1 LKTTETV
8 NIMNFGNKNY
18 MICLS
23 KNLTD
28 EYINMFAKGAGL
40 PIEDYNYDFE
50 NKPILIRSMGK
61 RKLIKQCWENNH
73 TFYYMDSGYVGNYKS
88 KSNPHG
94 WKLWHRIVKNDV
106 QHTDII
112 DRPDDRW
119 KRLDYP
125 IEDRKQGRHILLVT
139 PSEKPCKFYGIN
151 KDTWVKETV
160 AEIKKYTDRSIV
172 VRDKATR
179 QQRINKTIFE
189 DLNNCHALVT
199 YQSIAAVESVL
210 YGVPAFTLAP
220 TAADP
225 VCDKDLSLIEHP
237 TVQDAD
243 KIYKWAC
250 HLAYGQF
257 HIYEF
262 KNGTAYQ
269 ILQGLN

>member
-1 LKTTETV
+1 
-8 NIMNFGNKNY
+8 

-23 KNLTD
+23 KNKTD
-28 EYINMFAKGAGL
+28 EYINMFAHGAKL
-40 PIEDYNYDFE
+40 PIYDYDNYPD
-50 NKPILIRSMGK
+50 NKDIVIRSMGK
-61 RKLIKQCWENNH
+61 RKLIKQCWETNK
-73 TFYYMDSGYVGNYKS
+73 TFYYIDSGYVGNYKS
-88 KSNPHG
+88 KSNPYG

-106 QHTDII
+106 QHSNII
-112 DRPDDRW
+112 DRPGDRW
-119 KRLDYP
+119 KQLDYP
-125 IEDRKQGRHILLVT
+125 IENRKQGEHILLVT

-151 KDTWVKETV
+151 KEDWIKSTVK
-160 AEIKKYTDRSIV
+160 EIKKYTDRTV
-172 VRDKATR
+172 VIRDKAPRQHRITR
-179 QQRINKTIFE
+179 TIFE

-237 TVQDAD
+237 TQQDKD

-257 HIYEF
+257 HIDEL
-262 KNGTAYQ
+262 KNGTAYR
-269 ILQGLN
+269 LLRGLE

>member
-1 LKTTETV
+1 
-8 NIMNFGNKNY
+8 

-23 KNLTD
+23 KNKTD
-28 EYINMFAKGAGL
+28 EYINMFAHGAKL
-40 PIEDYNYDFE
+40 PIYDYDNYPD
-50 NKPILIRSMGK
+50 NKDIVIRSMGK
-61 RKLIKQCWENNH
+61 RKLIKQCWETNK

-88 KSNPHG
+88 KSNPYG

-106 QHTDII
+106 QHSKII

-125 IEDRKQGRHILLVT
+125 IENRKQGEHILLVT

-151 KDTWVKETV
+151 KEDWIKSTV
-160 AEIKKYTDRSIV
+160 EEIKKYTDRTV
-172 VRDKATR
+172 VIRDKAPRQHRITR
-179 QQRINKTIFE
+179 TIFE

-237 TVQDAD
+237 TQQDKD

-257 HIYEF
+257 HIDEL
-262 KNGTAYQ
+262 KNGTAYR
-269 ILQGLN
+269 LLRGLE